1 MVCKPIFMKIL
12 CGIMKQNLYE
22 DGKYSLQSG
31 SQNDVDIDKQFW
43 IFQSGKFYIHM
54 LTNKNERMGDCIIY
68 RNLCKQLGL
77 QKIAS

>member
-31 SQNDVDIDKQFW
+31 SQNDVGIDK
-43 IFQSGKFYIHM
+43 KF
-54 LTNKNERMGDCIIY
+54 
-68 RNLCKQLGL
+68 
-77 QKIAS
+77 